1 MNLSSGDIVAIVAT
15 IIAAFSALA
24 AWLSA
29 STARNLTIAQSE
41 AEKRR
46 LTLDAA
52 KLIQEIKSKAESL
65 NQQCDAVKL
74 KYDNLAVFAGY
85 SGGSWISF

>member
-29 STARNLTIAQSE
+29 STARNLTIA
-41 AEKRR
+41 
-46 LTLDAA
+46 
-52 KLIQEIKSKAESL
+52 
-65 NQQCDAVKL
+65 
-74 KYDNLAVFAGY
+74 
-85 SGGSWISF
+85 